1 MREIEEKIIELKN
14 NKLVIN
20 QKGFITSQICINEM
34 IYNIKSDILNISDK
48 SSQNYININ
57 LNQVFNF
64 EVINNMIRF
73 ELDNDTI
80 IEIH

>member
-1 MREIEEKIIELKN
+1 MKEIEEKIKELKYK
-14 NKLVIN
+14 KLVIN
-20 QKGFITSQICINEM
+20 QKGFITSGICINEM

-64 EVINNMIRF
+64 EVINNMIRL

-80 IEIH
+80 IELK

>member
-1 MREIEEKIIELKN
+1 MKEVEEKLKEFEN
-14 NKLVIN
+14 KKLVIN
-20 QKGFITSQICINEM
+20 QKGFITSQICINQM
-34 IYNIKSDILNISDK
+34 IYNIKSDVLNISDK

-64 EVINNMIRF
+64 EVINNMIRL

-80 IEIH
+80 IELH